1 MRRGSDMAMSEVHKA
16 MMAARE
22 ALQAGTKE
30 GDVVKF
36 IKANYAH
43 VNPRSIVKIEQGFEA
58 GYFGKRDA
66 VTWRTRKG
74 N

>member
-1 MRRGSDMAMSEVHKA
+1 MAMSEVHKA

-22 ALQAGTKE
+22 ALQE
-30 GDVVKF
+30 DDDQDVVALIRKKF
-36 IKANYAH
+36 PH
-43 VNPRSIVKIEQGFEA
+43 VNPYSILKIEQGFEA

-66 VTWRTRKG
+66 VSWKTRKG